1 MRSTTLP
8 RTLHRPRSA
17 ALLQRPRRLGAAI
30 PVRPCLHSRRLVAR
44 RRRFLIEGLAAGLA
58 TVLLTGVAVAFPAV
72 LRESP
77 VTTAANLAGV
87 ILPSLGL
94 SEPSGLMDCP

>member
-1 MRSTTLP
+1 MRSTNLP

-17 ALLQRPRRLGAAI
+17 ALLQLPRRLGPAI
-30 PVRPCLHSRRLVAR
+30 PVRPCPHSRRLVAR
-44 RRRFLIEGLAAGLA
+44 RRRLLIEGLAAGLA
-58 TVLLTGVAVAFPAV
+58 TFLLTGVAVAFPAV

>member
-17 ALLQRPRRLGAAI
+17 ALLQLPRRLGAAI

-44 RRRFLIEGLAAGLA
+44 RRRFLIEGLVAGLA